1 MQEFIIVTL
10 GGYWSDYFYVID
22 LCLISHHKMPESFW
36 LGGNK
41 SSIYYADVLFKVYN
55 AKVLVDNQTRSS
67 KLSHYVALGR
77 LDSF

>member
-1 MQEFIIVTL
+1 MQEFIIVLL
-10 GGYWSDYFYVID
+10 GGYWSVYFYVID
-22 LCLISHHKMPESFW
+22 LCLISHHKMPGSFW

-41 SSIYYADVLFKVYN
+41 SSIYSKVYN